1 MVFLNLYYHE
11 RQYFGY
17 DQEDDDY
24 YHSEQ
29 YYAAESGVSTIKVYV
44 ENEDKRSETIRIHRE
59 VNVFS
64 LKVKKVSLQWFRSV
78 H

>member
-1 MVFLNLYYHE
+1 MADFNLVSD
-11 RQYFGY
+11 FKPAG
-17 DQEDDDY
+17 DQAQAID
-24 YHSEQ
+24 
-29 YYAAESGVSTIKVYV
+29 ALVKGI
-44 ENEDKRSETIRIHRE
+44 ENKDKQPETSRIHRE